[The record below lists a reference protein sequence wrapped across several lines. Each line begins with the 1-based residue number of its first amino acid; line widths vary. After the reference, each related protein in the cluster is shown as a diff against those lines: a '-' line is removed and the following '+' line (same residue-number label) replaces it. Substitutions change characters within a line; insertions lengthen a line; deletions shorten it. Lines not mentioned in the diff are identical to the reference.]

1 MCVGLIVFQFL
12 FFFFICSPPA
22 QCRGRRRLC
31 SRNSSLAVNTGH
43 EGVSAPSAQP
53 AQHPPTQSPSW
64 RLNKLTGASTHSLTH
79 THLLPVYTFSVTAP
93 GAVCLP
99 LPCGRKHSSLE
110 PIWHQKCLPY
120 DSQTAGSR
128 YSRQYLQTFLCDIPP
143 TAPSLCFGAQ
153 HKRRA
158 CERTAVAKNVIKD
171 VWLWIS

>member
-1 MCVGLIVFQFL
+1 MSVVDVRKKTKMLSTCQPVGLCFIDKLRGNLKGKCAWGSLYSNFY
-12 FFFFICSPPA
+12 FFFICSPPA

-79 THLLPVYTFSVTAP
+79 THLLPVYTCSVTAP

-120 DSQTAGSR
+120 DS
-128 YSRQYLQTFLCDIPP
+128 
-143 TAPSLCFGAQ
+143 
-153 HKRRA
+153 
-158 CERTAVAKNVIKD
+158 
-171 VWLWIS
+171 